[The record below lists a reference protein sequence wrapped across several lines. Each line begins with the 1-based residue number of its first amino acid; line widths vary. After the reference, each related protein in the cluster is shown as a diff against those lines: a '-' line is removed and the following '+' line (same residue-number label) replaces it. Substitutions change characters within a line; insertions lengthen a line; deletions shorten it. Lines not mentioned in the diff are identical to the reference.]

1 MDKSKLDQIICPALW
16 DHLCVNTMGK
26 NRLCCNAVTQD
37 NDRFIGGFDAH
48 WNELRDGIKEEMLAG
63 GKPAIC
69 QSCWK
74 KEDAGISSLRQS
86 MIKTYKDNDR
96 WDEFLDNIHKTK
108 IYPVELDLKLG
119 NYCNLSCRMCSSYS
133 SSGVA
138 GENKKILKETG
149 VDLGINDYEKK
160 FVQDKWYL
168 QDEFVDS
175 IKDMISNGLRHLK
188 FTGGEPFMVPSV
200 LKLINFCIE
209 NDYAKN
215 IDLIIIT
222 NVTLI
227 DEKWIARFKHF
238 KFVNINCSLDGIGH
252 TFEYIRHP
260 GKWTDVKQ
268 KLDNLSIAED
278 VSLSINITFTFQIYN
293 MLEIRNMV
301 NLSSELNCNINAII
315 LDTPP
320 YLDVRNAPEALK
332 DAALQM
338 VDNIEAE
345 FNEAAPRYKNQSAFI
360 NNIKNAIK
368 QEQNSDTTQQF
379 IEVSRLK
386 DKYKNQDIETLE
398 IWKYYE

>member
-1 MDKSKLDQIICPALW
+1 
-16 DHLCVNTMGK
+16 MGK

-63 GKPAIC
+63 GKPSIC

-119 NYCNLSCRMCSSYS
+119 NYCNLSCRMCSGYS

-138 GENKKILKETG
+138 GENKKIFKETG
-149 VDLGINDYEKK
+149 IDLGINDYEKK

>member
-1 MDKSKLDQIICPALW
+1 
-16 DHLCVNTMGK
+16 
-26 NRLCCNAVTQD
+26 
-37 NDRFIGGFDAH
+37 
-48 WNELRDGIKEEMLAG
+48 
-63 GKPAIC
+63 
-69 QSCWK
+69 
-74 KEDAGISSLRQS
+74 
-86 MIKTYKDNDR
+86 
-96 WDEFLDNIHKTK
+96 
-108 IYPVELDLKLG
+108 
-119 NYCNLSCRMCSSYS
+119 
-133 SSGVA
+133 
-138 GENKKILKETG
+138 
-149 VDLGINDYEKK
+149 
-160 FVQDKWYL
+160 
-168 QDEFVDS
+168 
-175 IKDMISNGLRHLK
+175 
-188 FTGGEPFMVPSV
+188 MVPSV

-320 YLDVRNAPEALK
+320 YLDVRNAPETLK

>member
-252 TFEYIRHP
+252 AFEYIRHP

-320 YLDVRNAPEALK
+320 YLDVRNAPETLK

>member
-1 MDKSKLDQIICPALW
+1 
-16 DHLCVNTMGK
+16 MGK